1 MTDTTPHLTAS
12 AAAQLAEP
20 QAARIRAM
28 RSRRW
33 VLYPRAKQALGRLD
47 ALLEHPRG
55 TRMPSIAIYGDSGMG
70 KTMIMKQF
78 RDQHP
83 PSFDKSTGALTT
95 PVLAMEMVSRP
106 GERRFYGELLTLL
119 GAPQSPRAD
128 ITQMEQAALR
138 IMEAIGVQVLVIDEV
153 HNILA
158 GTYREQ
164 RIVLNTLRFLSNRL
178 QISLVCFGV
187 NDARE
192 AIGGD
197 VQLARR
203 FEQFTLN
210 RWAANEDFETLVTS
224 ILRSQLQGW
233 RITCPHCSRP
243 FQDLAQCDLGRP
255 FDQYRAAAL
264 RGEKLLEDDAERD
277 IQTWTSPLAL
287 ARLLLM
293 RRVPWPFPRDA
304 ELWRYR
310 VLGIVI
316 PDLDDVIAREGSF
329 PPSPKHPVVPLHIRP
344 ALLASVAIVERA
356 GPEMLQM
363 LQAHTFGHNRNRFIE
378 ETDHLINP
386 AFGLPGPRQMQLI

>member
-1 MTDTTPHLTAS
+1 MTDTPPHLTAG
-12 AAAQLAEP
+12 AAALLAEP
-20 QAARIRAM
+20 KAGRIRAM

-33 VLYPRAKQALGRLD
+33 VLYPRAKQTLDRLE
-47 ALLEHPRG
+47 ALLEYPRG

-70 KTMIMKQF
+70 KTMIMKRF

-119 GAPQSPRAD
+119 GAPRSPRAD

-138 IMEAIGVQVLVIDEV
+138 IMDAIGVQVLVIDEV

-203 FEQFTLN
+203 FEQFTLS
-210 RWAANEDFETLVTS
+210 RWAANEEFETLVAS
-224 ILRSQLQGW
+224 ILRNTPLHRPSVLTPKSLRRILQITDGITANIFHVINSLAIEAVEDGSE
-233 RITCPHCSRP
+233 RITDGAIDTWAP
-243 FQDLAQCDLGRP
+243 D
-255 FDQYRAAAL
+255 FD
-264 RGEKLLEDDAERD
+264 
-277 IQTWTSPLAL
+277 
-287 ARLLLM
+287 
-293 RRVPWPFPRDA
+293 
-304 ELWRYR
+304 
-310 VLGIVI
+310 
-316 PDLDDVIAREGSF
+316 
-329 PPSPKHPVVPLHIRP
+329 
-344 ALLASVAIVERA
+344 VEA
-356 GPEMLQM
+356 VY
-363 LQAHTFGHNRNRFIE
+363 A
-378 ETDHLINP
+378 
-386 AFGLPGPRQMQLI
+386 